1 MISAESNTIEQ
12 TILDTAIMLGD
23 EFCSARWEFT
33 AHDRILRQPGD
44 AMVDLWLREAFVLEL
59 ALNELNG
66 MDDLHARDDS

>member
-23 EFCSARWEFT
+23 EFCLARLEFT
-33 AHDRILRQPGD
+33 VHDRILRQPSD

-66 MDDLHARDDS
+66 MDALHARDDS